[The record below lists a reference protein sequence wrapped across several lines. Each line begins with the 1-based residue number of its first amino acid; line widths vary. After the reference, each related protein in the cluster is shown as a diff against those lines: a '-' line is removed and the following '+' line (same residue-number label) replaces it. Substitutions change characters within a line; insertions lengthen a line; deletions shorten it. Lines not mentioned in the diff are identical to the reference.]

1 VEEGE
6 MGREGDREIKNIL
19 IQNAPACAD
28 LPAKQI
34 LWQAG
39 ASAGRDFGMKSNE
52 KIKWW
57 TRL

>member
-1 VEEGE
+1 